1 MNPIITRDLLEQAGV
16 DLTNKDVDALLD
28 HLNQELEE
36 RVGSEITA
44 SLSDEQLK
52 EMLDIQEHATE
63 DQLVEW
69 MTTNVPELDQ
79 ITQDEIDIILGE
91 LAENADG
98 INEAA

>member
-1 MNPIITRDLLEQAGV
+1 MNPIITRELLEQAGI
-16 DLTNKDVDALLD
+16 DLENKDIDALLT

-36 RVGSEITA
+36 RVGAEITA

-63 DQLVEW
+63 DQLVDW
-69 MTTNVPELDQ
+69 MTENVPEFDQ
-79 ITQDEIDIILGE
+79 ITQDEVDIILGE